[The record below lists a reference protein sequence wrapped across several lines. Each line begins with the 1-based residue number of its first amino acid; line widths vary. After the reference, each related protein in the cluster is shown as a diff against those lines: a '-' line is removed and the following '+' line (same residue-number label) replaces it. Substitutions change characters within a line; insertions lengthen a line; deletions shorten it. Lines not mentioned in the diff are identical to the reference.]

1 MDPDMEDMDMVQD
14 TEEGNDDFSEREDM
28 DGMHVIPPMNSPG
41 GSSAGANGNGGGDG
55 GYAYNMGGYSV
66 NIMEKQMPFLGQLL
80 VAPILILA
88 STLAEFSSKNYGYAT
103 AVAVVAILFSAGGLY
118 LLQKGELYNQQFMAL
133 PILGP
138 CSVGYTLSLANFVWW
153 GVAAGILTFS
163 GPFTV
168 TGNGYFAVWA
178 GFFASALGV
187 GITQHHLQDLNQ
199 TIRLAT
205 ASIVII
211 CAVPSTMGGFFDS
224 EAIFALTLAC
234 FTLVFCIITTNF
246 SSLISQQNA
255 FYMLLGLTLLWV
267 IEAALV
273 TFRGPFTETGNGY
286 FASWGG
292 AFLCIVSASSKASN
306 AGLSSPNM
314 SSSI

>member
-1 MDPDMEDMDMVQD
+1 MEDMDMIQD
-14 TEEGNDDFSEREDM
+14 TEAGNDVSEREDM
-28 DGMHVIPPMNSPG
+28 DGMHVIPPME
-41 GSSAGANGNGGGDG
+41 GDPLSQG

-88 STLAEFSSKNYGYAT
+88 STLAETSSAKNYGFAT
-103 AVAVVAILFSAGGLY
+103 AVGVVAILFSAGGLY
-118 LLQKGELYNQQFMAL
+118 LLQKGEMYNQQLTAL

-138 CSVGYTLSLANFVWW
+138 CSVGYTLSLVNFIWW

-187 GITQHHLQDLNQ
+187 GITQDQLKDLNQ

-205 ASIVII
+205 ASLVIV
-211 CAVPSTMGGFFDS
+211 CSVPSQLGGLFDP

-246 SSLISQQNA
+246 ANLLTQQNA
-255 FYMLLGLTLLWV
+255 FYMLMGLTLLWV

-286 FASWGG
+286 FASWGA
-292 AFLCIVSASSKASN
+292 AFLCIVSASSKASASAGMAPMPN
-306 AGLSSPNM
+306 DGLSSGV
-314 SSSI
+314 

>member
-1 MDPDMEDMDMVQD
+1 MEDLDMVQD
-14 TEEGNDDFSEREDM
+14 TEEGNEFSEREDM
-28 DGMHVIPPMNSPG
+28 DGMHVIPPME
-41 GSSAGANGNGGGDG
+41 GDPTNG
-55 GYAYNMGGYSV
+55 GYAYSMGGYSV
-66 NIMEKQMPFLGQLL
+66 NIMEKQMPFLAQLL

-88 STLAEFSSKNYGYAT
+88 ATLAEFSSKNYGYAT
-103 AVAVVAILFSAGGLY
+103 AVGVGAILFSAGGLY
-118 LLQKGELYNQQFMAL
+118 LLQKGEMYNEQLLAL

-138 CSVGYTLSLANFVWW
+138 CSFGYTLSLVNFIWW

-187 GITQHHLQDLNQ
+187 GITQDHLKDLNQ

-205 ASIVII
+205 ASLVII
-211 CAVPSTMGGFFDS
+211 CSIPSTLGGHFDP

-246 SSLISQQNA
+246 ANLISQSNA
-255 FYMLLGLTLLWV
+255 FYMLMGLTLLWV

-286 FASWGG
+286 FASW
-292 AFLCIVSASSKASN
+292 
-306 AGLSSPNM
+306 
-314 SSSI
+314 